1 MNTDDARDLIADVL
15 AGIAPE
21 IDLSTV
27 DPSAD
32 LLHDL
37 DLDSID
43 FLNLVTGVAERTG
56 RDIPERDYSRIATL
70 DAFTTYLVDAHPP
83 LGGGA

>member
-1 MNTDDARDLIADVL
+1 MNRDDARTLIADVL

-21 IDLSTV
+21 IDLTTV
-27 DPSAD
+27 DPAAGLVD
-32 LLHDL
+32 DL

-56 RDIPERDYSRIATL
+56 RDIPERDYSRIASL
-70 DAFTTYLVDAHPP
+70 DAFTAYLADE
-83 LGGGA
+83 G

>member
-1 MNTDDARDLIADVL
+1 MNTDNARALIADVL

-43 FLNLVTGVAERTG
+43 FLTLVTGVVERTG
-56 RDIPERDYSRIATL
+56 RDIPERDYPRIATF
-70 DAFTTYLVDAHPP
+70 DTFTAYLAQPD
-83 LGGGA
+83 

>member
-1 MNTDDARDLIADVL
+1 MNRDDARTLIADVL
-15 AGIAPE
+15 GGIAPE

-27 DPSAD
+27 DPAAGLVD
-32 LLHDL
+32 DL

-56 RDIPERDYSRIATL
+56 RDIPERDYARIANL
-70 DAFTTYLVDAHPP
+70 EDFTAYLAD
-83 LGGGA
+83 